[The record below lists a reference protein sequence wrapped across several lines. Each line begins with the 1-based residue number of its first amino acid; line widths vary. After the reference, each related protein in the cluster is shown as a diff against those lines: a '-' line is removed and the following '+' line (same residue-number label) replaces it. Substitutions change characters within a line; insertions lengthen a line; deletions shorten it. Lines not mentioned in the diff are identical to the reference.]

1 MASELPMTQ
10 KIGVIFKEGSPM
22 TKASFLI
29 MGLRNLAG
37 KQLVKG
43 ALFLLSEIAFIFFMA
58 TKGVSALHGLI
69 TLGTNTQGWQYDENL
84 GFKVRVA
91 GDNSMLLLIFGICT
105 IMLCLGMFLIWRVN
119 VKSAGKIDWLAHE
132 KKHIPSFVEE
142 VHDLLDG
149 RFHLTLLA
157 IPTASIIFFTV
168 LPLFYMM
175 SIAFTSYDHKHL
187 PPKNLFD
194 WVGFAN
200 FGNVLSGNISG
211 TFFPLLGWTLI
222 WATLA
227 TFTCFFFGVVLAV
240 LLNAKGVVG
249 KKVLR
254 TLFVITMAIPPFVSL
269 LVMRNLLH
277 ASGPVNTLL
286 LNAGLISAPVPFLT
300 NGLWAKISIIFVN
313 MWIGIPASM
322 LITTGVII
330 NLPEEQLEAAR
341 IDGANSFQ
349 IFRNITFPQILTVMA
364 PSLIQQF
371 VGNINNF
378 NVIYL
383 LTGGLP
389 SNSNYYGAGE
399 TDLLVTWL
407 YKLTVDN
414 ADYNLASVIGIIT
427 FLLSAGLSLI
437 VYTRTSSYKEG
448 RNA

>member
-1 MASELPMTQ
+1 MASEFPKAQ
-10 KIGVIFKEGSPM
+10 KVSRIFKEGSSL

-29 MGLRNLAG
+29 MGLQNLAS

-43 ALFLLSEIAFIFFMA
+43 ALFLFSELAFIFFMA
-58 TKGVSALHGLI
+58 TTGIQALRELI
-69 TLGTNTQGWQYDENL
+69 TLGTTTQGWQFDESL

-105 IMLCLGMFLIWRVN
+105 ILLCVAMILIWRVN
-119 VKSAGKIDWLAHE
+119 VKSAGTIDRLQRE
-132 KKHIPSFVEE
+132 GKHIPNFVEE

-168 LPLFYMM
+168 LPLVYMI
-175 SIAFTSYDHKHL
+175 SIAFTSYDHNHL

-194 WVGFAN
+194 WVGFSN

-249 KKVLR
+249 KKALR

-286 LNAGLISAPVPFLT
+286 LNAGLITSPVPFLT

-341 IDGANSFQ
+341 IDGA
-349 IFRNITFPQILTVMA
+349 ITVKFFEI
-364 PSLIQQF
+364 
-371 VGNINNF
+371 
-378 NVIYL
+378 
-383 LTGGLP
+383 LP
-389 SNSNYYGAGE
+389 SR
-399 TDLLVTWL
+399 
-407 YKLTVDN
+407 K
-414 ADYNLASVIGIIT
+414 
-427 FLLSAGLSLI
+427 F
-437 VYTRTSSYKEG
+437 
-448 RNA
+448 